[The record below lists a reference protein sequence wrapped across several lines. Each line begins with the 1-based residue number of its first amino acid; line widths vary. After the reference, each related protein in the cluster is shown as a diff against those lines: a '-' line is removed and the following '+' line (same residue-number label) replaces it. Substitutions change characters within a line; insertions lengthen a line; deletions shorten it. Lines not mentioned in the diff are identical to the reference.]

1 MGSDSLYFIPKD
13 IKIKKEIFKG
23 FGMIEII
30 VMAISIAVGYLA
42 SYFIKVFY
50 IKIFIFSFFPFATF
64 VLLMPLPNNRTVFLI
79 LKKFFRY
86 LTSQKVY
93 KRGIINGR

>member
-1 MGSDSLYFIPKD
+1 MGSDSLYFIPKN

-30 VMAISIAVGYLA
+30 AMAISIAVGYLA
-42 SYFIKVFY
+42 SYFIKVFH
-50 IKIFIFSFFPFATF
+50 IKLFMFCIFPFTTF
-64 VLLMPLPNNRTVFLI
+64 ILLMPLPNNKTVFLI
-79 LKKFFRY
+79 LKKFFKY

>member
-1 MGSDSLYFIPKD
+1 MYFIPKD
-13 IKIKKEIFKG
+13 IKIKKEIFNG

-30 VMAISIAVGYLA
+30 AMAISIAVGYLA

-64 VLLMPLPNNRTVFLI
+64 VLLMPLPNNRNVFLI
-79 LKKFFRY
+79 
-86 LTSQKVY
+86 
-93 KRGIINGR
+93 